1 MLVFLAAALLALQIL
16 PGHPSAR
23 ALTAWSPLMS
33 LLGGLAARAFSVW
46 MLLGIPVLVLGWF
59 RCRWF
64 CRYVCPMGFAAE
76 AIGRLNPKA
85 RGRFARLPNIGRLLL
100 LGMVGGALLGYPL
113 FMWLDPLAL
122 FTGFFSGWRL
132 PLAAS
137 SFVLVLGFLGIL
149 GISLVRP
156 NAWCHRLCPLGAAQ
170 DLLMAARRQWRFR
183 RESASADAFQL
194 ALTRRD
200 FLGVAAGG
208 AAALLMRR
216 VGALPPPVRPPGAR
230 PEDQFTGLCAR
241 CGACI
246 RACPSRVIRPDFG
259 KSGLAGLLTP
269 VLDYSEAYC
278 FEYCHE
284 CTQVCPTGAIEKLL
298 LESKRHRAI
307 GLAEVDRDTCL
318 AWHDRQYCMV
328 CQEFCPYLAINS
340 VVHRGVNCPVVKPD
354 MCRGCGACHVHCP
367 ARPDKAIVVRGLA
380 QRPARPLADIL

>member
-1 MLVFLAAALLALQIL
+1 MESIDEPA
-16 PGHPSAR
+16 
-23 ALTAWSPLMS
+23 
-33 LLGGLAARAFSVW
+33 GGLAARAFSVW

-183 RESASADAFQL
+183 RS
-194 ALTRRD
+194 RRRQMR
-200 FLGVAAGG
+200 FNLRLPAGIFW
-208 AAALLMRR
+208 AW
-216 VGALPPPVRPPGAR
+216 PPGGR
-230 PEDQFTGLCAR
+230 
-241 CGACI
+241 
-246 RACPSRVIRPDFG
+246 
-259 KSGLAGLLTP
+259 
-269 VLDYSEAYC
+269 
-278 FEYCHE
+278 
-284 CTQVCPTGAIEKLL
+284 
-298 LESKRHRAI
+298 RH
-307 GLAEVDRDTCL
+307 C
-318 AWHDRQYCMV
+318 
-328 CQEFCPYLAINS
+328 
-340 VVHRGVNCPVVKPD
+340 
-354 MCRGCGACHVHCP
+354 
-367 ARPDKAIVVRGLA
+367 
-380 QRPARPLADIL
+380 